1 MNVYSL
7 ISIIVFLLIVF
18 GFYKLFNRNSKR
30 SKNQQFLSEED
41 LKPFLGSINLDFEE
55 KVRKQWL
62 VSFFTLTGISA
73 LSIFFIIIKNELFK
87 ESADLMSIAFIIV
100 FGSIVSSLPL
110 IPWCWI
116 TYHCAYK
123 KRGTAW
129 LLWTTIWFLLRLIF
143 LAIVAAAFD
152 WSQAAEMNS
161 LGWFMGITFLST
173 EIFYRVNSFRLLM
186 VNSDRECQKV
196 LALKAK
202 YGRDA
207 DGFC

>member
-1 MNVYSL
+1 MNVYIL
-7 ISIIVFLLIVF
+7 ISIIVFLLIIF
-18 GFYKLFNRNSKR
+18 GVYKLFSRNSKK
-30 SKNQQFLSEED
+30 SENQQFLSEED

-62 VSFFTLTGISA
+62 VSFFAIMGTLAVSN
-73 LSIFFIIIKNELFK
+73 FFIWIDLVK
-87 ESADLMSIAFIIV
+87 EHTSIAVSIV
-100 FGSIVSSLPL
+100 IGSILTVLAL
-110 IPWCWI
+110 TPWCWI

-129 LLWTTIWFLLRLIF
+129 LLWTAIWMSLRL
-143 LAIVAAAFD
+143 LSVGIVAAVLD
-152 WSQAAEMNS
+152 WSQAPELNTLEWFIIMVY
-161 LGWFMGITFLST
+161 LGL
-173 EIFYRVNSFRLLM
+173 ELFYCVNCFRLLM

-202 YGRDA
+202 YGPDA